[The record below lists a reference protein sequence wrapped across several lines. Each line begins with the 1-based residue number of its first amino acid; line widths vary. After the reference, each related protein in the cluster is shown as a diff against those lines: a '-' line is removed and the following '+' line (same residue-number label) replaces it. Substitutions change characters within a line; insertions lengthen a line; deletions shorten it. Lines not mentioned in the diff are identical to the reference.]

1 VPDLDLVGLVVL
13 EMYASG
19 VCCPSQDLLTNAL
32 FSGQQLFKLSAFTR
46 LICPFWSARAADSLQ
61 PEALL
66 ELLNEEDLRKDTGL
80 PSPEWSSDHIA
91 LLAEFR
97 YKPRQR
103 R

>member
-1 VPDLDLVGLVVL
+1 VG
-13 EMYASG
+13 
-19 VCCPSQDLLTNAL
+19 CPSQDLLTIAL
-32 FSGQQLFKLSAFTR
+32 FSKQQLLKLSAFTH
-46 LICPFWSARAADSLQ
+46 LICPFLFARAADSLQ

>member
-1 VPDLDLVGLVVL
+1 MDIRRVCGACRGDAWCLVSSSL
-13 EMYASG
+13 
-19 VCCPSQDLLTNAL
+19 CQQRLLKAL
-32 FSGQQLFKLSAFTR
+32 LL
-46 LICPFWSARAADSLQ
+46 LCAADSLQ